1 MEKKIFEKESKLLK
15 LSVKMREESDE
26 ITLLKTRDMSLIDK
40 SDTLEKGQIMV
51 IIHVIWILDKLLWY
65 IELGFSKGE
74 TQAYKKVSI
83 ATRQG
88 NLYNIYNMK
97 IKVQEVWLI
106 QAYNMS

>member
-51 IIHVIWILDKLLWY
+51 IIHVI
-65 IELGFSKGE
+65 
-74 TQAYKKVSI
+74 
-83 ATRQG
+83 
-88 NLYNIYNMK
+88 
-97 IKVQEVWLI
+97 
-106 QAYNMS
+106 